1 MLCESD
7 GSGNPLDITMD
18 KDCNVQRG
26 SDSERNSPISKI
38 LVRFISNATDNTNT
52 LICIIRNWMTTKKT
66 NV

>member
-7 GSGNPLDITMD
+7 GSGNPLDIPMD

-38 LVRFISNATDNTNT
+38 LVRSISNASENTIT
-52 LICIIRNWMTTKKT
+52 LIYVIQNWMTT
-66 NV
+66 

>member
-26 SDSERNSPISKI
+26 SDSERNSHKRKNESWSVAEHQPKGK
-38 LVRFISNATDNTNT
+38 LNYKR
-52 LICIIRNWMTTKKT
+52 ICINKA
-66 NV
+66 NNP

>member
-38 LVRFISNATDNTNT
+38 LVRSILNASG
-52 LICIIRNWMTTKKT
+52 
-66 NV
+66 